1 MAKPYKI
8 LIIEDDSFLLQM
20 YVAKLELEGFQV
32 ISAVDGEKGMKLI
45 KKELPDLVILDLL
58 LPKKDGFAVLA
69 EMKKDSSIK
78 DIPVLVLTNLGQKQ
92 DIDQCFNLGVK
103 DYLIKA
109 HFIPS
114 EVISKIKNILE
125 NK

>member
-8 LIIEDDSFLLQM
+8 LIIEDDGFLLQM
-20 YVAKLELEGFQV
+20 YVAKLELEGFTV
-32 ISAVDGEKGMKLI
+32 VTAEDGEKGIKLI
-45 KKELPDLVILDLL
+45 KKELPDLVLLDLL
-58 LPKKDGFAVLA
+58 LPKKDGFQVLA
-69 EMKKDSSIK
+69 EKSKDSSIK
-78 DIPVLVLTNLGQKQ
+78 DVPVLVLTNLGQKQ
-92 DIDQCFNLGVK
+92 DIERCFALGVK

-114 EVISKIKNILE
+114 EVIAKIKSILE